1 MMDSFRQLVVS
12 FKINHS
18 IDEHSIKQLLDYF
31 PLVTHRP
38 TYEQLYLIYGVIV
51 PMPPY
56 SYVVSFGDIHRYLV
70 ETRTTPSQEG
80 IVRWTVIL
88 RNLGLFPRSSS
99 STHYELRGGIVGI
112 PLPKERSLT

>member
-38 TYEQLYLIYGVIV
+38 TYEQLYLIYDVVV

-56 SYVVSFGDIHRYLV
+56 SYIVSFGDIHRYLV
-70 ETRTTPSQEG
+70 ETRTTSSQEG
-80 IVRWTVIL
+80 IICWTVIL
-88 RNLGLFPRSSS
+88 RNLGLFPCASS
-99 STHYELRGGIVGI
+99 STRYELRGGIVWI
-112 PLPKERSLT
+112 QLPKECSLK